1 MGWRGDRAGEAGPD
15 APSLPS
21 RPAPSSQRPPH
32 PAPAWRR
39 QGAGHTQVGLK
50 REPASRFPK
59 GKSRK
64 TWGQQRFPHPTAVT
78 EHLSCQAPVRCRPH
92 GPVASQG
99 SPPLVA
105 EPTGKIPVTPP
116 PQDACKG
123 GPSPQGGSSA
133 QSGSQWGRCLRV
145 GGAVGAGSTGE
156 NLGPFA

>member
-1 MGWRGDRAGEAGPD
+1 MQVRLGLVP
-15 APSLPS
+15 PSLQS
-21 RPAPSSQRPPH
+21 RPEH

-78 EHLSCQAPVRCRPH
+78 EHLSCQAPMRCCPH
-92 GPVASQG
+92 GLVASQR

-105 EPTGKIPVTPP
+105 EPTGKIPVTPL

-123 GPSPQGGSSA
+123 DLAHRGALRPNQGAS
-133 QSGSQWGRCLRV
+133 
-145 GGAVGAGSTGE
+145 GAG
-156 NLGPFA
+156 A